1 MEALDVMNN
10 SSNNLVNNV
19 KGKGKGNISNETSP
33 SQQHNTNLN
42 EEEVFV
48 LIHSTHKDHIY
59 LKNLIDLKEN
69 IIHVIKRWNILSKDL

>member
-1 MEALDVMNN
+1 MND
-10 SSNNLVNNV
+10 SSNNIVSNV

-42 EEEVFV
+42 EEVFV
-48 LIHSTHKDHIY
+48 LIRSTHKDHIY